1 MRIGKWTAAAGATAV
16 VVGAY
21 SAYWLIAAGKIE
33 HGLER
38 WAEERRAEGYEVE
51 LGHPV
56 ITGFPTRFRVD
67 IPHPLIGREASGW
80 IWQAERLR
88 AEAPPWRVGAMEFT
102 LSGRHAL
109 RLLRGDLWQDIACA
123 IERGRA
129 DLRVDSKGRLT
140 DLDIEISDY
149 EIDSPE
155 FAAPATGRALTLS
168 IRRDYPE
175 TPDHQSETVSLSL
188 RLDRL
193 TLPPDMYLGLGK
205 EIERVALDAV
215 VKGPLTDAKLSR
227 ALADWRD
234 AGGTVE
240 VERLEL
246 RWGPV
251 ELETNGTLALDPEM
265 RPLGAF
271 AAKITGYGDVVDALV
286 MNKLVPL
293 GDAFLFKIAFHL
305 LAKPTEP
312 GGPPTLDLPL
322 TVQDGNL
329 AVGTV
334 RLMEIPP
341 LLPPETSVLNETA
354 PKP

>member
-16 VVGAY
+16 VIGAY

-38 WAEERRAEGYEVE
+38 WAEERRAEGYKVE

-56 ITGFPTRFRVD
+56 ITGFPTHFQVD

-80 IWQAERLR
+80 VWQPEHLH
-88 AEAPPWRVGAMEFT
+88 AEAPPWQVGAMEFT

-109 RLLRGDLWQDIACA
+109 RLLSGDHWQDIAGT
-123 IERGRA
+123 IERGHA

-140 DLDIEISDY
+140 SLDIEISDY
-149 EIDSPE
+149 EIDSPG
-155 FAAPATGRALTLS
+155 FAAPATGRSLTLS
-168 IRRDYPE
+168 SRHDYPE
-175 TPDHQSETVSLSL
+175 APDHQSETVSLSL
-188 RLDRL
+188 RLDGL
-193 TLPPDMYLGLGK
+193 ALPPETNPGLGK
-205 EIERVALDAV
+205 DVERIALDAV

-240 VERLEL
+240 VDRLEL

-251 ELETNGTLALDPEM
+251 GLETNGTLALDPEM

-271 AAKITGYGDVVDALV
+271 AAKIIGYGDVVDALV
-286 MNKLVPL
+286 INELVPL
-293 GDAFLFKIAFHL
+293 GDAFLFKIAFNL
-305 LAKPTEP
+305 LAKPSEP
-312 GGPPTLDLPL
+312 GGPPALDLPL
-322 TVQDGNL
+322 TVQDGSL
-329 AVGTV
+329 VVGSV
-334 RLMEIPP
+334 RLMEVPP

-354 PKP
+354 P